1 MLNMHLPTP
10 WYRGAGKGA
19 LNSMPHSINVCTC
32 PWVQLQTQ
40 DATVGNTRENCCCAP
55 NKWIFYADVYL
66 ATALVPSLIA
76 CLASSPGS
84 MSRTAVCI
92 SRDVSVNTVK
102 SGERAPQQSCIEL
115 LIDGNNAAVRI

>member
-32 PWVQLQTQ
+32 SWVQLQTQ

-55 NKWIFYADVYL
+55 YKWILYADVYL

-92 SRDVSVNTVK
+92 SRDVSVMV
-102 SGERAPQQSCIEL
+102 L
-115 LIDGNNAAVRI
+115 LILVNLPATKHSQIWGTCTATELY